1 MSAAIVAVLLLAATA
16 LLAKAKAVKATAVA
30 GLLTGFVVSLS
41 PIGPAI
47 SDALLSVGRWLWTLV
62 A

>member
-16 LLAKAKAVKATAVA
+16 LLAKAKAVKATAVV
-30 GLLTGFVVSLS
+30 GVLTGFVVSLS
-41 PIGPAI
+41 PIGPAA
-47 SDALLSVGRWLWTLV
+47 SEAVVSVGQWLWNGL